1 MKTNSLFKNIKHD
14 FPAGLVVYLVALPLC
29 LGVALASTGSSDL
42 LFSGIIAGIIG
53 GIVVGFLSG
62 SSLGV
67 SGPAAG
73 LVTIV
78 LGAIST
84 LGSFDS
90 FLVAVVLAGVFQII
104 AGILKAGVIGYYFP
118 TSVIKGMLAAIGI
131 ILILKQIPHA
141 LGFDT
146 DFMGDESFDQKDGH
160 NTFSEIYYAVK
171 YNYTGAVIISL
182 ISLTVLILFELKFMK
197 RFELFKFLPGALFV
211 VIIGIL
217 INQAFSWY
225 SPQYVLDGK
234 HLVDLP
240 VAKSGKEFLSFFTF
254 PDFSALANPK
264 VYIIALTLALVASL
278 ESLLSVEAT
287 DKLDPEKRITPTNRE
302 LRAQGV
308 GNIISGLIGGLPI
321 TQVIVRS
328 SANVNSGGKSKMAAI
343 VHGSILLLS
352 VMFIPMYL
360 NLIPLSALAV
370 ILIVVGY
377 KLAKPSLFVGMA
389 KLGWEQFVPFLAT
402 VLVVVFRDLLIGIGI
417 GIVLALYFVLKKN
430 YKNSFRFFT
439 ETTNGKQKITL
450 RLSEEVSFLN
460 KASISKALEDI
471 PDESIL
477 VIDASKSKEMDYDVV
492 ERIDE
497 FKHYDANS
505 RKITLETIGVPE
517 LKDAGGFKI
526 MSEIKRMVSKVR
538 TQDKATQK
546 KMTPDLAL
554 DTLKAGNKRF
564 VENLRAHRNLLEQV
578 NDTSDGQFPF
588 AVVLSCIDSRTSA
601 ELIFD
606 QGLGDI
612 FSVRVAGNVVNE
624 DILGSMEYAC
634 KVAGSKLV
642 VVLGHSK
649 CGAIVSACN
658 HVKLGNV
665 TALLNKIQPSVS
677 KISQQFYDVCCEDA
691 VQLVADENVHESMR
705 QTLSKSPILK
715 EMVDSGEIR
724 IVGAMYDIESGK
736 VGFFEEGNSLS
747 I

>member
-1 MKTNSLFKNIKHD
+1 MKTNSLLKNIKHD
-14 FPAGLVVYLVALPLC
+14 LPAGLVVYLVALPLC
-29 LGVALASTGSSDL
+29 LGVALASTGNPNF
-42 LFSGIIAGIIG
+42 LFSGIIAGIVG

-78 LGAIST
+78 AGAITT
-84 LGSFDS
+84 LGSFDA
-90 FLVAVVLAGVFQII
+90 FLVAVVIAGVLQII

-141 LGFDT
+141 FGFDA

-171 YNYTGAVIISL
+171 YNFTGAVIISL
-182 ISLTVLILFELKFMK
+182 ISLALLILFELKFMK
-197 RFELFKFLPGALFV
+197 KFQLFKFLPGALFV
-211 VIIGIL
+211 VLVGIL
-217 INQAFSWY
+217 VNMAFGWY
-225 SPQYVLDGK
+225 SPQHYLDGK
-234 HLVDLP
+234 HLVNLP
-240 VAKSGKEFLSFFTF
+240 VAKSANEFISFFTF
-254 PDFSALANPK
+254 PDFTALSNPK
-264 VYIIALTLALVASL
+264 VYIVALTLALVASL

-287 DKLDPEKRITPTNRE
+287 DKLDPEKRVTPTNRE

-308 GNIISGLIGGLPI
+308 GNIVSGLIGGLPI

-328 SANVNSGGKSKMAAI
+328 SANINSGGKSKMATI
-343 VHGSILLLS
+343 THGLILLVS
-352 VMFIPMYL
+352 VLFIPHYL
-360 NLIPLSALAV
+360 NLIPLSALAM
-370 ILIVVGY
+370 ILIMVGY

-389 KLGWEQFVPFLAT
+389 KLGWEQFIPFLVT
-402 VLVVVFRDLLIGIGI
+402 VLVVVFKDLLVGIGV
-417 GIVLALYFVLKKN
+417 GIVFALYFVLKKN
-430 YKNSFRFFT
+430 FKNSFRYFT
-439 ETTNGKQKITL
+439 ETANGKQKITL
-450 RLSEEVSFLN
+450 RLSEEVTFLN
-460 KASISKALEDI
+460 KASISQALEDAPANTTLI
-471 PDESIL
+471 
-477 VIDASKSKEMDYDVV
+477 IDGSKSKEMDYDVV

-497 FKHYDANS
+497 FRHYDAPSKN
-505 RKITLETIGVPE
+505 IHFETIGIPE
-517 LKDAGGFKI
+517 LKEIGGFKI
-526 MSEIKRMVSKVR
+526 MSEIKKIVNKVR
-538 TQDKATQK
+538 TQDKATQQ

-554 DTLKAGNKRF
+554 NALKAGNKRF

-649 CGAIVSACN
+649 CGAIASACS
-658 HVKLGNV
+658 HVKMGNV
-665 TALLNKIQPSVS
+665 TALLSKIEPSVR
-677 KISQQFYDVCCEDA
+677 KISQQISDITSEDA

-705 QTLSKSPILK
+705 QVLSKSPILK
-715 EMVDSGEIR
+715 EMVDTGEIR

-736 VGFFEEGNSLS
+736 VGFFETDNSLA

>member
-1 MKTNSLFKNIKHD
+1 MKTNSLLKNIKHD
-14 FPAGLVVYLVALPLC
+14 LPAGLVVYLVALPLC
-29 LGVALASTGSSDL
+29 LGVALASTGRADL
-42 LFSGIIAGIIG
+42 LFSGIIAGVVG
-53 GIVVGFLSG
+53 GIVVGSLSG

-84 LGSFDS
+84 LGSFEA
-90 FLVAVVLAGVFQII
+90 FLVAVVLAGLMQVI
-104 AGILKAGVIGYYFP
+104 AGFLKAGVIGYYFP
-118 TSVIKGMLAAIGI
+118 SSVIKGMLAAIGI

-141 LGFDT
+141 FGFDA

-160 NTFSEIYYAVK
+160 NTFTELYYAIK
-171 YNYTGAVIISL
+171 YNSTGAVIISAV
-182 ISLTVLILFELKFMK
+182 SLALLILFDMKFMK
-197 RFELFKFLPGALFV
+197 KFGLFKFLPGALFV
-211 VIIGIL
+211 VVAGIL
-217 INQAFSWY
+217 INLYFAS
-225 SPQYVLDGK
+225 YVPEYLLSGN
-234 HLVDLP
+234 HVVNLP
-240 VAKSGKEFLSFFTF
+240 VAKNPNEFIGFFTL
-254 PDFSALANPK
+254 PDFSVLSNPQ
-264 VYIIALTLALVASL
+264 VYVVALTLALVASL
-278 ESLLSVEAT
+278 ETLLSVEAT
-287 DKLDPEKRITPTNRE
+287 DKLDPEKRNTPPNRE
-302 LRAQGV
+302 LRAQGI
-308 GNIISGLIGGLPI
+308 GNMISGLIGGLPV

-328 SANVNSGGKSKMAAI
+328 SANVNSGGKSKMSTI
-343 VHGSILLLS
+343 IHGSILLLS
-352 VMFIPMYL
+352 VMFIPQYL

-370 ILIVVGY
+370 ILIMVGY
-377 KLAKPSLFVGMA
+377 KLSKPSLYISMI
-389 KLGWEQFVPFLAT
+389 KLGWEQLIPFIVTVVAVVAT
-402 VLVVVFRDLLIGIGI
+402 DLLKGIGI
-417 GIVLALYFVLKKN
+417 GLVFAILFVLRKN
-430 YKNSFRFFT
+430 FKNSFRYFT

-450 RLSEEVSFLN
+450 RLSEEVTFLN
-460 KASISKALEDI
+460 KASISQALEDA
-471 PDESIL
+471 PENTTL
-477 VIDASKSKEMDYDVV
+477 VIDGSRSKEIDYDVI

-497 FKHYDANS
+497 FKKYDAGS
-505 RKITLETIGVPE
+505 RNIHFETIGIPE
-517 LKDAGGFKI
+517 LKEVGGFKI
-526 MSEIKRMVSKVR
+526 VPEIKKIVNKVR
-538 TQDKATQK
+538 TQDKATQQ

-554 DTLKAGNKRF
+554 STLKAGNKRF

-658 HVKLGNV
+658 HVKMGNV
-665 TALLNKIQPSVS
+665 TSLLNKIEPSVAKVS
-677 KISQQFYDVCCEDA
+677 KQFDDVCCEDA

-705 QTLSKSPILK
+705 QVLSQSPILK
-715 EMVDSGEIR
+715 EMVDKGEIK

-736 VGFFEEGNSLS
+736 VGFFEDDNSLA